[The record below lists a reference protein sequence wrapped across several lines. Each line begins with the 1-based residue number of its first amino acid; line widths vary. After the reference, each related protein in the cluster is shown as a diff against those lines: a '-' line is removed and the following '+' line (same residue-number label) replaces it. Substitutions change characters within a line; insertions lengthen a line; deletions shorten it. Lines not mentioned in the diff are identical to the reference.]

1 MNSAISIYEM
11 KARAEMRQVDFAD
24 VFSAMVSVA
33 KIQSLKSSN
42 AIEGVVMTD
51 KRITI
56 FNGTLRLSDFRCHRT
71 KNDGRKNYG

>member
-11 KARAEMRQVDFAD
+11 KARAEMWQVDFAD
-24 VFSAMVSVA
+24 VFSAMESVA